1 MRPGTRGC
9 SSRHSASS
17 QWGHHC
23 SPPFPCSVPTP
34 PRRSWRWPRPRRA
47 ACWWS
52 WRSCS
57 CCRRAVQWLCAP
69 CRPTASRRTPS
80 QLPSPRP
87 CLRPPGR
94 PGSPVPAHDRAQRPD
109 HPLLQPPRGWGIP
122 ALISGTPTPMELK
135 SPRAPL
141 QPALPEK
148 WQEDPQRSPQRLSRR
163 YPAREE
169 GGWRRLGG
177 GSGLGVGDPSSMPAV
192 PGAGW
197 GGCAGCLWG
206 WEGQ

>member
-1 MRPGTRGC
+1 MSPWPGVELPAPGIWALGSRLVKSLGFGCPRTRTLALRPRGQEAQMRPGTRGC
-9 SSRHSASS
+9 RSRHSASS
-17 QWGHHC
+17 QWGRHC

-57 CCRRAVQWLCAP
+57 CCRHAVQWLCAP

-80 QLPSPRP
+80 QLPSPPP

-109 HPLLQPPRGWGIP
+109 RPLLQPPRTLQLP
-122 ALISGTPTPMELK
+122 AYFPASTFGTKHLVILGLRDQPTL
-135 SPRAPL
+135 AFCF
-141 QPALPEK
+141 
-148 WQEDPQRSPQRLSRR
+148 
-163 YPAREE
+163 
-169 GGWRRLGG
+169 
-177 GSGLGVGDPSSMPAV
+177 V
-192 PGAGW
+192 
-197 GGCAGCLWG
+197 C
-206 WEGQ
+206 